1 MKTILA
7 SSRDFFMES
16 GGNTMNKYDFYD
28 GVRIL
33 KDKTKTPIGIEWRTD
48 KGSTRYY
55 PSDISEK
62 WFAEF
67 CNMVREEKNMR
78 LRIYRHCAYF
88 DTDEFDWL
96 FSCSDED
103 VTNQIRY
110 DDEANFVQTLMNK
123 LTEEEKVILQLRM
136 DNPRLTVRDL
146 AKKMLTSKSGVHR
159 RLQSIAKKYES
170 LRMD

>member
-1 MKTILA
+1 
-7 SSRDFFMES
+7 
-16 GGNTMNKYDFYD
+16 
-28 GVRIL
+28 
-33 KDKTKTPIGIEWRTD
+33 
-48 KGSTRYY
+48 
-55 PSDISEK
+55 
-62 WFAEF
+62 
-67 CNMVREEKNMR
+67 MVREEKNMR

-88 DTDEFDWL
+88 GTDEFDWL

-103 VTNQIRY
+103 VINQIQY
-110 DDEANFVQTLMNK
+110 DDEANVVQTLMNK